1 MRIIAKQRR
10 ERAGCHEK
18 FTNAPESAPFL
29 TTLQSAVGSSVA
41 VITSNMNLTNSS
53 ERFDLGIVGA
63 GIVGLGTALAG
74 ARRGLRVAV
83 IDRDAQA
90 NGASVRNFGF
100 ITVTGQDR
108 HSMWARAR
116 RTREVWAEVAPRAGI
131 PIVQEGLWMLAR
143 RPESVDVLK
152 AFLETEMAVGCKLLT
167 AAEARRRCPALS
179 IPDVL
184 AVLESTTELRVESR
198 EAVPRLAAWLAE
210 SHGVTFIRN
219 TEVLGID
226 VPILRTSRGELRADR
241 VVVCP
246 GDDFNTLYPGRFGAH
261 PLTRCKLQMLRLA
274 SPGFTLPAAL
284 MSDLGLGRY
293 AGYASL
299 EAAKPLKARLAREQ
313 PEHLKHGV
321 HLIVVQSADGSL
333 VVGDSHHY
341 AATPDPFAS
350 EAVDALILEEFRAA
364 LGIAPPP
371 ILERWIGTYAAAT
384 DRQVL
389 LDEPHPHIRIA
400 TVTSG
405 AGASTGFAIG
415 EEVIASLLDG
425 GALA

>member
-1 MRIIAKQRR
+1 
-10 ERAGCHEK
+10 
-18 FTNAPESAPFL
+18 
-29 TTLQSAVGSSVA
+29 
-41 VITSNMNLTNSS
+41 MNLTKPP
-53 ERFDLGIVGA
+53 ERFDLAVVGA
-63 GIVGLGTALAG
+63 GIVGLGAALAG
-74 ARRGLRVAV
+74 AKRGLRVVV

-100 ITVTGQDR
+100 ITVTGQER
-108 HSMWARAR
+108 GTMWVRAQR
-116 RTREVWAEVAPRAGI
+116 SREVWAEVASSAGI
-131 PIVQEGLWMLAR
+131 PIVQQGLWMLAR

-152 AFLETEMAVGCKLLT
+152 AFLATDMAVDCQLLT
-167 AAEARRRCPALS
+167 PSEARRRCPALTA
-179 IPDVL
+179 PGLL

-198 EAVPRLAAWLAE
+198 EAIPRLAAWLTQ
-210 SHGVTFIRN
+210 SHAVSFIRS

-226 VPILRTSRGELRADR
+226 MPTLRTSRGDLNADR
-241 VVVCP
+241 VAVCA
-246 GDDFNTLYPGRFGAH
+246 GDDFNTLYPQRFGAY

-274 SPGFTLPAAL
+274 SPGFKLPAAL

-293 AGYASL
+293 AGYATL
-299 EAAKPLKARLAREQ
+299 EAAAPLKARLASEQ
-313 PEHLKHGV
+313 PDHLKHGV

-350 EAVDALILEEFRAA
+350 EAVDTLILDEFQAA
-364 LGIAPPP
+364 LGIKPPP

-389 LDEPHPHIRIA
+389 LDTPHPNVRIA

-415 EEVIASLLDG
+415 EEMITSLFDG
-425 GALA
+425 GATT